1 MRYFIGDVH
10 GCIKTLKELVRQICI
25 VDDKPEL
32 YFVGDLIDRGP
43 DSKAVIDYII
53 ELNSSG
59 LKTTSIRGNH
69 EEMFV
74 NAYTYNQKITDSDW
88 YANGAERTAKSF
100 NVNADINKP
109 VSELIP
115 EKYFQ
120 YCSALPYFISL
131 PDYIIVH
138 AGLNFRIS
146 NPLTDFKTMIWTR
159 EEQYD
164 KVLAKGKRIIHGHS
178 PIVLDELK
186 CNLKEGMPDIIN
198 VDTGCVYI
206 QHKGL
211 GNLTA
216 VNAETLDLISVK
228 NMDLI

>member
-1 MRYFIGDVH
+1 MKYFIGDVH
-10 GCIKTLKELVRQICI
+10 GCIKTLKELVQQICI
-25 VDDKPEL
+25 IDKNPKL

-53 ELNSSG
+53 DLNISG
-59 LKTTSIRGNH
+59 VESMSVRGNH
-69 EEMFV
+69 EEMLI
-74 NAYTYNQKITDSDW
+74 NAYLHNQRITDTDW
-88 YANGAERTAKSF
+88 CLNGASNTIKSF
-100 NVNADINKP
+100 NVNADLNKR
-109 VSELIP
+109 VKDLIP
-115 EKYFQ
+115 EAYFQ
-120 YCSALPYFISL
+120 YIITLPYFIEL

-159 EEQYD
+159 EEQYN

-178 PIVLDELK
+178 PIPLEKLK
-186 CNLKEGMPDIIN
+186 CKLELGLPDVIN
-198 VDTGCVYI
+198 IDTGCVYI
-206 QHKGL
+206 QHKEL

-216 VNAETLDLISVK
+216 INAETLDLISVK

>member
-25 VDDKPEL
+25 IDEDPEL

-53 ELNSSG
+53 ELNKIGVKSKSV
-59 LKTTSIRGNH
+59 RGNH
-69 EEMFV
+69 EEMLI
-74 NAYTYNQKITDSDW
+74 NAYLHSQIITDTDW
-88 YANGAERTAKSF
+88 YANGAGNTIKSF
-100 NVNADINKP
+100 DVNADLKKL
-109 VSELIP
+109 VKDLIP
-115 EKYFQ
+115 EAYFQ
-120 YCSALPYFISL
+120 YCAALHYFIEL
-131 PDYIIVH
+131 PEYIIVH

-146 NPLTDFKTMIWTR
+146 NPLTDFKAMIWSR

-164 KVLAKGKRIIHGHS
+164 KALVNGKKIIHGHS
-178 PIVLDELK
+178 PIALEKLK
-186 CNLKEGMPDIIN
+186 YKMESGIPDIIN
-198 VDTGCVYI
+198 IDTGCVYI

-211 GNLTA
+211 GYLTA
-216 VNAETLDLISVK
+216 INAETFELISVK